1 VRAAILM
8 LALAF
13 AAVLGVF
20 TARDLATHG
29 PTLPG
34 VAGAVIVVLFVV
46 ALTGALLHPP
56 RR

>member
-1 VRAAILM
+1 MRVAILS

-13 AAVLGVF
+13 TAVLGYF

-34 VAGAVIVVLFVV
+34 VAGACIVILFFV

-56 RR
+56 RK